1 MPIQHEQPK
10 HERRARLIAQIQ
22 EQAIA
27 AANND
32 LSPPQNAIEPD
43 ITRRAQW
50 QKADGMIATAILK
63 MMAVAMIIAGLG
75 CIIAI
80 WL

>member
-1 MPIQHEQPK
+1 LLK
-10 HERRARLIAQIQ
+10 YC
-22 EQAIA
+22 
-27 AANND
+27 AANHD
-32 LSPPQNAIEPD
+32 LLPPQNAIEPD
-43 ITRRAQW
+43 IARRAQW

>member
-1 MPIQHEQPK
+1 LTAHK
-10 HERRARLIAQIQ
+10 RRARLIAQIQ

-50 QKADGMIATAILK
+50 QKADGMIAAAILK
-63 MMAVAMIIAGLG
+63 MMAVTMLIAALG
-75 CIIAI
+75 CILLA
-80 WL
+80 LYL